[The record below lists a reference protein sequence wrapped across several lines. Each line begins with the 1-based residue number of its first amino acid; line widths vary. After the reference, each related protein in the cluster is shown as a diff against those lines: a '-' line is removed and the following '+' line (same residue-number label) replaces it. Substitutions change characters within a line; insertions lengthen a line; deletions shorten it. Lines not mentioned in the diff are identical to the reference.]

1 MSVAA
6 FLSSEDEVDQNVAQW
21 RVKRLIAS
29 LDAARGNGTSMISL
43 ILPPKDQ
50 ISRVASMLA
59 NEYGTAS
66 NIKSRVN
73 RLSVL
78 SAITSTQNRLK
89 LYNKVPPNGLIIY
102 CGTVVTD
109 EGKEKKVNIDFE
121 PFKPIN
127 TSLYLCDNKFH
138 TEALSELLMS
148 DDKFGFVVMD
158 GTGTLFGTLSGNV
171 REVLHKV
178 TVDLPKKHG
187 RGGQSALRFARLRVE
202 KRHNYV
208 RKIAE
213 VCTQLFIT
221 NDRPNVTG
229 IVLAGLADFKSEL
242 NTTLLDPRLQ
252 SIVLK
257 IVDVSYGG
265 ESGFNQAIEL
275 SAEVLG
281 NVKFVREKKLI
292 GAFMEEIAVDSGRFV
307 FGVAESLKA
316 LEIGAI
322 ETLIAWENLE
332 HVRYVLKNSSTGEE
346 VIKVLNK
353 TQQADTNQFRDAA
366 SGADLEIQESMA
378 LLEWLASSYKQKGAR
393 LEIVTDRSAEGNQFV
408 KGFGGLGGILR
419 YKLELEEVNPEEGDD
434 LDIDSFL

>member
-1 MSVAA
+1 
-6 FLSSEDEVDQNVAQW
+6 
-21 RVKRLIAS
+21 
-29 LDAARGNGTSMISL
+29 
-43 ILPPKDQ
+43 
-50 ISRVASMLA
+50 
-59 NEYGTAS
+59 
-66 NIKSRVN
+66 
-73 RLSVL
+73 
-78 SAITSTQNRLK
+78 
-89 LYNKVPPNGLIIY
+89 
-102 CGTVVTD
+102 
-109 EGKEKKVNIDFE
+109 
-121 PFKPIN
+121 
-127 TSLYLCDNKFH
+127 
-138 TEALSELLMS
+138 MS

>member
-1 MSVAA
+1 
-6 FLSSEDEVDQNVAQW
+6 
-21 RVKRLIAS
+21 
-29 LDAARGNGTSMISL
+29 MISL

-419 YKLELEEVNPEEGDD
+419 YKLELEEVNPEDGDD